1 MRHGAMELG
10 AGAGRTVGVA
20 AGPMAVLGRGV
31 EVRGAVL
38 VGRVG
43 LTAFGVG
50 VLGLVFGVVGGW
62 LLVAMGLGEVRR
74 AAVVVGAAVVGVLL
88 AEAAG

>member
-50 VLGLVFGVVGGW
+50 SDSLVH
-62 LLVAMGLGEVRR
+62 
-74 AAVVVGAAVVGVLL
+74 
-88 AEAAG
+88 